1 MVNDPTVNFPKALK
15 YYMGASDKKQQDLIH
30 DLNLS
35 SATVS
40 QWVNGKA
47 FPRMDR
53 LEILAT
59 YFNVTVTDLLSD
71 PYNRPKP
78 STNPLMVAKLLEGS
92 PSLLDLFNVILA
104 LHEED
109 IYTLKIVAERLANLQ
124 DKQINYSEGL

>member
-1 MVNDPTVNFPKALK
+1 MVNDSAKNFPKALK
-15 YYMGASDKKQQDLIH
+15 YYMSANGKKQQDLIQ

-59 YFNVTVTDLLSD
+59 YFSISTTDLLND
-71 PYNRPKP
+71 PYNKP
-78 STNPLMVAKLLEGS
+78 APSANPLIMAKLLESS
-92 PSLLDLFNVILA
+92 PDLYELFTLVLELQKDDIDVLETMAKRLLSLQKAPN
-104 LHEED
+104 
-109 IYTLKIVAERLANLQ
+109 
-124 DKQINYSEGL
+124 EGL